1 MRISKT
7 TPNYLLTLAA
17 AAAAVIGSVPAPA
30 AAQDRQ
36 VPDTYKAV
44 TVNMSPADVELKA
57 DVLRWS
63 SDEDRAAVVAALG
76 QEDPAAAL
84 RELPT
89 HGVVWRS
96 GSAVGHSIKYA
107 HRTESP
113 DGSETLTFVTDKAV
127 GATSFSP
134 WVADTPATDAADL
147 GYSVIEMTTNGDGTM
162 SLAAPV
168 VIDEAANI
176 VSLDT
181 GAAAAILTSVRK
193 EPPPYWA
200 RTGD

>member
-1 MRISKT
+1 MIQQSKRWA
-7 TPNYLLTLAA
+7 LTAV

-63 SDEDRAAVVAALG
+63 SDEERAAVVAALG

-89 HGVVWRS
+89 LGVVWRS

-107 HRTESP
+107 YRTESA
-113 DGSETLTFVTDKAV
+113 DGSETLTFVTDKAI

-134 WVADTPATDAADL
+134 WAADTPATDAADL
-147 GYSVIEMTTNGDGTM
+147 GYSVIEMTTNGEGTM

-168 VIDEAANI
+168 VIDEAASF
-176 VSLDT
+176 VSLDS

>member
-1 MRISKT
+1 MIQQLRQRA
-7 TPNYLLTLAA
+7 LTAV
-17 AAAAVIGSVPAPA
+17 AAAAVIGSAPAPA

-36 VPDTYKAV
+36 VPDTYKAM
-44 TVNMSPADVELKA
+44 TINMSPGDVELKI

-63 SDEDRAAVVAALG
+63 SDEDRAAVVVALG
-76 QEDPAAAL
+76 EEDPAAAL

-89 HGVVWRS
+89 LGVVWRS

-107 HRTESP
+107 HRTEVS
-113 DGSETLTFVTDKAV
+113 DGGETLTLVTDRAI

-134 WVADTPATDAADL
+134 WAADAPATDAEL
-147 GYSVIEMTTNGDGTM
+147 GYSVIEMTTNGEGTM

-168 VIDEAANI
+168 VIDEAADM

-181 GAAAAILTSVRK
+181 SAAPAILANVRK

-200 RTGD
+200 NSNE

>member
-1 MRISKT
+1 MIPQSNRGA
-7 TPNYLLTLAA
+7 LTVV
-17 AAAAVIGSVPAPA
+17 AAAAVIGSVSAPA
-30 AAQDRQ
+30 AAQDRR

-63 SDEDRAAVVAALG
+63 SDEDRAAVIVALG

-107 HRTESP
+107 HRTESA
-113 DGSETLTFVTDKAV
+113 DGSETLTFVTDKAI

-134 WVADTPATDAADL
+134 WAADAAATDADL

-162 SLAAPV
+162 SLAVPV
-168 VIDEAANI
+168 VIDKAANI
-176 VSLDT
+176 VSLDM
-181 GAAAAILTSVRK
+181 GAAAAILTNVRK

-200 RTGD
+200 RTSE

>member
-1 MRISKT
+1 MIQQSK
-7 TPNYLLTLAA
+7 LWALTVV
-17 AAAAVIGSVPAPA
+17 AAAAVVGSVPAPA

-89 HGVVWRS
+89 LGVVWRS

-107 HRTESP
+107 HRTESA
-113 DGSETLTFVTDKAV
+113 DGSETLTFVTDKAI

-134 WVADTPATDAADL
+134 WAADAPATDADL

-168 VIDEAANI
+168 VIDEAANM
-176 VSLDT
+176 VSLDI

-200 RTGD
+200 RIGD